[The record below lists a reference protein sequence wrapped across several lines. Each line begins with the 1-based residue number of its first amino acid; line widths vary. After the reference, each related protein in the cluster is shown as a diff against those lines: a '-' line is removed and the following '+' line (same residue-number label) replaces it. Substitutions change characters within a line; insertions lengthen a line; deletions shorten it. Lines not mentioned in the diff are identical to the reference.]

1 MNLLNFFVRSIRKLP
16 FTKMDC
22 LIKTVSVI
30 ARAVVDFSLV
40 ESPGKNVGYTDVGG
54 DCPIFY
60 MSNEMFVELYN
71 NPAIMSYVFDVEKE
85 HFFASDR
92 VHQFFAYR

>member
-1 MNLLNFFVRSIRKLP
+1 MQWLS
-16 FTKMDC
+16 
-22 LIKTVSVI
+22 
-30 ARAVVDFSLV
+30 FSLV

>member
-1 MNLLNFFVRSIRKLP
+1 MFDYCVAKVAEKKDMQDNTVKGSQFKQP
-16 FTKMDC
+16 Y
-22 LIKTVSVI
+22 KTVSVI

-60 MSNEMFVELYN
+60 THILMRLQRQSLRLSQVM
-71 NPAIMSYVFDVEKE
+71 I
-85 HFFASDR
+85 R
-92 VHQFFAYR
+92 R